1 MRFEAE
7 KFSYLEIV
15 LRKKRISK
23 AKNIER
29 LLIIL
34 SLDEF

>member
-15 LRKKRISK
+15 LRKKELVKRK
-23 AKNIER
+23 
-29 LLIIL
+29 IL
-34 SLDEF
+34 KGF